1 MDGNMMAILIIT
13 CSNVFAMARCRAAP
27 VDLTDKPRRRLEAI
41 VRQHSAPQ
49 NRVTRAR
56 IILLGAAGMG
66 VRETAAQLGIGRATV
81 QRWRARW
88 QAGAGR
94 PLHERLA
101 DLPRPGTPATFTP
114 EQICAIIALACE
126 APGDSG
132 LPITHWTHA
141 ALAAEA
147 VARGIVAEI
156 SAHAIGRFL
165 READL
170 KPHRTRGWINS
181 PRDAKFEEKCRDVCE
196 TYRLAPA
203 RAAAGIETHS
213 IDEMT
218 GVQALERAAPTRPMR
233 PGRAERRE
241 FEYIRH
247 GTLTLIAA
255 FDVATGHVTYRL
267 GPTRTEVDFARWLA
281 ELLAS
286 RSAPTPWHLIMD
298 NLNIHV
304 SEAVVRL
311 VAEAIGFTGDLG
323 VKGKR
328 GILKSVP
335 TREKF
340 LRDPSHRI
348 VIHFTPKHA
357 SWLNQIEMWFS
368 ILARKVIRRGSF
380 TSVEDLQK
388 KLSAFIAV
396 FNATMAKPFRWTY
409 QGKPLAV

>member
-1 MDGNMMAILIIT
+1 MMDILTIT
-13 CSNVFAMARCRAAP
+13 CLDLFAMARCIAAP
-27 VDLTDKPRRRLEAI
+27 IDLTCKPRRRLEAI
-41 VRQHSAPQ
+41 VRQHKAPQ
-49 NRVTRAR
+49 RLVTRAR
-56 IILLGAAGMG
+56 IILLGADGVG
-66 VRETAAQLGIGRATV
+66 VRESAERLGLGRATV

-88 QAGAGR
+88 QASAGR
-94 PLHERLA
+94 PFHERLA
-101 DLPRPGTPATFTP
+101 DLPRRGTPPTFTP

-147 VARGIVAEI
+147 MQRGIVAEI
-156 SAHAIGRFL
+156 SAHSVGRFL
-165 READL
+165 REVDL

-196 TYRLAPA
+196 TYRLAPE

-218 GVQALERAAPTRPMR
+218 GVQALERAAPTLPMR
-233 PGRAERRE
+233 PGRTERRE

-255 FDVATGHVTYRL
+255 FNVVTGQVTYRL

-286 RSAPTPWHLIMD
+286 RSATAHWHLIMD
-298 NLNIHV
+298 NLNIHA
-304 SEAVVRL
+304 SEAMVRL
-311 VAEAIGFTGDLG
+311 IAEAIDFQGDLG

-328 GILKSVP
+328 GILKSVS

-348 VIHFTPKHA
+348 VMHFTPKHA

-380 TSVEDLQK
+380 TSVEDLQNK
-388 KLSAFIAV
+388 VSAFIDF
-396 FNATMAKPFRWTY
+396 FNTTLAKPFRWTY
-409 QGKPLAV
+409 EGKPLAA